1 MEKRSILDLITGL
14 YYNYQMKVGIIAA
27 MEEELKELLRCL
39 EHQKEAS
46 FGQFKYYI
54 GKICRH
60 DVALMLCGIGKVNAA
75 VGTTLLIDKFNPDY
89 VINTGVAGG
98 FPPDRLNIGDIV
110 VSTEVRHH
118 DADAT
123 VFNYEYGQIP
133 RMPPAF
139 YPDECLVSLA
149 CQSFIED
156 RDIRVIKG
164 QIMSGDSFIHHQK
177 QIRNILDKF
186 PSVLAVEMEGAA
198 IAQTCYLFN
207 TPFVIIRSI
216 SDIVTVE
223 KSHEVYKAS
232 VVKASLH
239 SVSIVINIL
248 RQLSCLEEKYEKN

>member
-1 MEKRSILDLITGL
+1 
-14 YYNYQMKVGIIAA
+14 MKIGIIAA
-27 MEEELKELLRCL
+27 MEEELKELQKQL
-39 EHQKEAS
+39 EHQLEAS
-46 FGQFKYYI
+46 FGRFKYHT
-54 GKICRH
+54 GKICQH

-75 VGTTLLIDKFNPDY
+75 VGTTLLIDKFSPDY

-98 FPPDRLNIGDIV
+98 FPPDKLNIGDIV

-123 VFNYEYGQIP
+123 AFNYEYGQIP

-139 YPDECLVSLA
+139 YPDEFLVSLA
-149 CQSFIED
+149 CQSSVED
-156 RDIRVIKG
+156 RGIRVIKG

-177 QIRNILDKF
+177 QIRNILEKF

-198 IAQTCYLFN
+198 IAQTCYLFK

-216 SDIVTVE
+216 SDIVTADE
-223 KSHEVYKAS
+223 SHEIYKAS

-248 RQLSCLEEKYEKN
+248 RQLNCLEEKHEEN